1 MNKKKLFALIVSLI
15 LMQSATISAATMN
28 GDDGFFLFPK
38 NKKVYTLAETMPQFP
53 GGMEAMMEFV
63 KNNVKYPVDAIG
75 KKIQGRVVVSLV
87 VKKDGSIDNVKLVRS
102 IYPSLDEEAIRVIK
116 MMPKWIPGTQ
126 KGKAVN
132 VKYCVP
138 VSFRLE

>member
-1 MNKKKLFALIVSLI
+1 
-15 LMQSATISAATMN
+15 MQSATISAATMN

-38 NKKVYTLAETMPQFP
+38 NKRVYTLAETMPQFP

>member
-1 MNKKKLFALIVSLI
+1 
-15 LMQSATISAATMN
+15 MQSATISSATMN

-53 GGMEAMMEFV
+53 GGMEAMMEFMN
-63 KNNVKYPVDAIG
+63 KNIKYPTDAVK
-75 KKIQGRVVVSLV
+75 KKIQGRVVVSFV
-87 VKKDGSIDNVKLVRS
+87 VKKDGSIDNIKVIRS
-102 IYPSLDEEAIRVIK
+102 IYPSLDEEAVNVIK

-138 VSFRLE
+138 LSFKLK

>member
-38 NKKVYTLAETMPQFP
+38 NKRVYTLAETMPQFP